1 MEPQKNETSVH
12 MESKRYPLTGDKPP
26 DFSLSLCSV
35 ILPSIPYQITIL
47 WFCTVL
53 EGFLFPQYSYNFTL
67 YVSGGFPGGSAG
79 KESSCNVENL
89 GLIPRLGWS
98 PAEGNSYPLQYS
110 GLENSKDCVV
120 SPWGHKELDMTRQL
134 SLYFTYVFGITLW
147 ANGQNAGISDLQWVQ
162 HL

>member
-12 MESKRYPLTGDKPP
+12 MESKRYSLTGDKPP

-110 GLENSKDCVV
+110 GLENAMDCIVHGV
-120 SPWGHKELDMTRQL
+120 TKSRTDWVTFFLKVCIMSGHKILPETGWYECTL
-134 SLYFTYVFGITLW
+134 S
-147 ANGQNAGISDLQWVQ
+147 
-162 HL
+162 

>member
-1 MEPQKNETSVH
+1 MEPQKNEASVC
-12 MESKRYPLTGDKPP
+12 MESKRYSLTGDKPH
-26 DFSLSLCSV
+26 DFSLSLCSF

-47 WFCTVL
+47 WFCAVL

-79 KESSCNVENL
+79 KESSRNVENL
-89 GLIPRLGWS
+89 GSIPRLGWS

-120 SPWGHKELDMTRQL
+120 HGVTKSWTRLSNFHFPSLMYLESLCELMAKMLAFQT
-134 SLYFTYVFGITLW
+134 
-147 ANGQNAGISDLQWVQ
+147 
-162 HL
+162 